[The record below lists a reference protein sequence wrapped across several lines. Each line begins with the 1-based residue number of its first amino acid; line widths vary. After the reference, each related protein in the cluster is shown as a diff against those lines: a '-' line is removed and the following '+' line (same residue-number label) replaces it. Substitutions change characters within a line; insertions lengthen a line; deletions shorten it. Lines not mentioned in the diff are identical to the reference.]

1 MRWLIALVLAAHGIA
16 HGVGFAVNRHL
27 ISTPELPFA
36 TTVFGGRW
44 NVGAE
49 GIRLVGL
56 LWLLAG
62 AACLTAAAA
71 LASGA
76 PWSVSATIAALVL
89 SLAMCALGW
98 PAARTGVYLNLGL
111 GAVLIISSL
120 LGLGWFPTA
129 PRATTEARYVA
140 SNNSLSR

>member
-1 MRWLIALVLAAHGIA
+1 MRWFIALVLAAHGIA
-16 HGVGFAVNRHL
+16 HGVGFAVNWQV
-27 ISTPELPFA
+27 ISTPELPFS

-56 LWLLAG
+56 LWLVAG
-62 AACLTAAAA
+62 AACLTAAVA
-71 LASGA
+71 LASDA

-98 PAARTGVYLNLGL
+98 PAARTGVYVNLGL
-111 GAVLIISSL
+111 GAALIVSSL
-120 LGLGWFPTA
+120 LGLGFLTA
-129 PRATTEARYVA
+129 PRATTEARYVT

>member
-1 MRWLIALVLAAHGIA
+1 MRWLVAFLLAAHGIA
-16 HGVGFAVNRHL
+16 HGVGFAVSWHV
-27 ISTPELPFA
+27 ISTIDLPYS

-44 NVGAE
+44 NVGDE

-62 AACLTAAAA
+62 AACLIAAA
-71 LASGA
+71 GVVTDA
-76 PWSVSATIAALVL
+76 PWAVGATIAALVL
-89 SLAMCALGW
+89 SLAMCAVGW

-111 GAVLIISSL
+111 GAALIVSSL

-129 PRATTEARYVA
+129 TTATTEARYVA
-140 SNNSLSR
+140 SDNSLSR

>member
-1 MRWLIALVLAAHGIA
+1 MRFLIAFVLAAHGIA
-16 HGVGFAVNRHL
+16 HGVGFAVTWHV
-27 ISTPELPFA
+27 IATPELPFS

-44 NVGAE
+44 NVGLD

-56 LWLLAG
+56 LWLVAG

-71 LASGA
+71 LAADAS
-76 PWSVSATIAALVL
+76 WSVGATIAALVV
-89 SLAMCALGW
+89 SLAMCAVGW

-111 GAVLIISSL
+111 AAVLIVSSL

-129 PRATTEARYVA
+129 PRATTEGPHVA
-140 SNNSLSR
+140 SYDSLPR